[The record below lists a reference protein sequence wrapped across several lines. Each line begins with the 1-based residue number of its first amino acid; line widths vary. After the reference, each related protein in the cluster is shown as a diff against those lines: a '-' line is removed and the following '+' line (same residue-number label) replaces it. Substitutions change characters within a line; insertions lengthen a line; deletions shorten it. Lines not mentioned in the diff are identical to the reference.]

1 MELLAPAGSME
12 ALRAAVCNGADAVYL
27 GADTFNARMNARNFS
42 AADLQEAVVYCHVRG
57 VKVHLTL
64 NTLVLDREMPRAA
77 ELIRMAASCGVD
89 AFIVQDLGM
98 VSLCRQLAPD
108 VPIHASTQ
116 MSIHSLEGVLEA
128 AALGC
133 SRVVLA
139 RELPAEEIA
148 HICKKSPVEIEVFVH
163 GALCMC
169 YSGQCYLSSV
179 IGRRSGN
186 RGQCAQPCRLP
197 YGYGRFESTRYPL
210 SLKDNCLAGELD
222 ELRRMGVASIKIEG
236 RMKRPEYVA
245 IVTRAYRT
253 VLNGGKLTQAD
264 LQELETAF
272 SRQGFTDGYFK
283 GQTGSDMFGRRQESE
298 DTADLFAS
306 ARATYEQGETQ
317 RIGVRFYAMI
327 HRGQPA
333 RLAVEDPDGNLC
345 RTYGPVP
352 EQAVYRSLT
361 AQDLE
366 QQLKKTGGTPY
377 LCTSVRSSLD
387 PDLMLPASAINAMR
401 RDAIAE
407 LTAKRGRAEK
417 PHLNAY
423 DEPPRYDGI
432 SGEPQLTVAVRTA
445 DQITS
450 RMLSMKPTVLY
461 VPLSELVE
469 HPELR
474 QRVGVETQ
482 LAAIL
487 PRVIWSGELV
497 PIARQLRTVYDM
509 GVRQVLAGN
518 LGQLHIARA
527 AGFAVRGDFGLNIVN
542 SRAMRY
548 LREQGLDSQL
558 LSFELTLPQIRDISK
573 AVPAEVLIYGR
584 LPLMLMENCVIKN
597 RTGTCTCQ
605 TGTVRLVD
613 RVGEEFPIVKDPGT
627 CRNVLLN
634 GKKLYLL
641 DKKDAFRGMG
651 LWALRLQFTTEIS
664 PQAGTDE
671 AYRPAVYRPCGRCGR
686 DDGQVASCPAG
697 GHARQPSESADHRRR
712 RICGRYRHC
721 CRYHRGHRRPRTGKT
736 PLGAGSTGHAPPAL
750 RQDARG
756 RDRSV
761 RMQRPSHRI
770 RSRRDEG
777 NIPHAL

>member
-27 GADTFNARMNARNFS
+27 GADTFNARINARNFS

-77 ELIRMAASCGVD
+77 ELIRLAASCGVD
-89 AFIVQDLGM
+89 AFIVQDLGV

-116 MSIHSLEGVLEA
+116 MSIHSLEGVMEA

-253 VLNGGKLTQAD
+253 VLNGGKLMPSD

-272 SRQGFTDGYFK
+272 SRQGFTDGYFR
-283 GQTGSDMFGRRQESE
+283 GQTGSDMFGRRQEGE

-306 ARATYEQGETQ
+306 ARATYEQGEPQ

-327 HRGQPA
+327 RRGEPA
-333 RLAVEDPDGNLC
+333 QLAVEDPDGNLC
-345 RTYGPVP
+345 RARGPVP

-361 AQDLE
+361 PQDLE

-377 LCTSVRSSLD
+377 LCTAVRSSLD

-401 RDAIAE
+401 RDVIAE
-407 LTAKRGRAEK
+407 LTAKRGRAA
-417 PHLNAY
+417 PARLNAY

-432 SGEPQLTVAVRTA
+432 AGEPQLTIAVRTA
-445 DQITS
+445 GQITS

-461 VPLSELVE
+461 VPLSELAE
-469 HPELR
+469 HPDLP
-474 QRVGVETQ
+474 QRVSVETQ

-487 PRVIWSGELV
+487 PRVIWSGELAPV
-497 PIARQLRTVYDM
+497 ARQLRTVYEM

-558 LSFELTLPQIRDISK
+558 LSFELTLPLIRDISK
-573 AVPAEVLIYGR
+573 AVPAELLIYGR
-584 LPLMLMENCVIKN
+584 LPLMLMENCVMKN
-597 RTGTCTCQ
+597 RTGICACQ

-641 DKKDAFRGMG
+641 DKKDALRGMG
-651 LWALRLQFTTEIS
+651 LWALRLQFTTENPGEIDKVLMDY
-664 PQAGTDE
+664 QG
-671 AYRPAVYRPCGRCGR
+671 RAVF
-686 DDGQVASCPAG
+686 D
-697 GHARQPSESADHRRR
+697 
-712 RICGRYRHC
+712 
-721 CRYHRGHRRPRTGKT
+721 
-736 PLGAGSTGHAPPAL
+736 AGSYT
-750 RQDARG
+750 RG
-756 RDRSV
+756 LY
-761 RMQRPSHRI
+761 
-770 RSRRDEG
+770 SRGVE
-777 NIPHAL
+777 

>member
-77 ELIRMAASCGVD
+77 ELIRLAASCGVD
-89 AFIVQDLGM
+89 AFIVQDLGV

-401 RDAIAE
+401 RDVIAE

-469 HPELR
+469 YPELR

-651 LWALRLQFTTEIS
+651 LWALRLQFTTEN
-664 PQAGTDE
+664 
-671 AYRPAVYRPCGRCGR
+671 
-686 DDGQVASCPAG
+686 
-697 GHARQPSESADHRRR
+697 PSEIDKVLMDYQ
-712 RICGRYRHC
+712 GRAVFD
-721 CRYHRGHRRPRTGKT
+721 
-736 PLGAGSTGHAPPAL
+736 AGSYT
-750 RQDARG
+750 RG
-756 RDRSV
+756 LY
-761 RMQRPSHRI
+761 
-770 RSRRDEG
+770 SRGVE
-777 NIPHAL
+777 

>member
-77 ELIRMAASCGVD
+77 ELIRTAASCGVD

-401 RDAIAE
+401 RDVIAE

-651 LWALRLQFTTEIS
+651 LWALRLQFTTEN
-664 PQAGTDE
+664 
-671 AYRPAVYRPCGRCGR
+671 
-686 DDGQVASCPAG
+686 
-697 GHARQPSESADHRRR
+697 PSEIDKVLMDYQ
-712 RICGRYRHC
+712 GRAVFD
-721 CRYHRGHRRPRTGKT
+721 
-736 PLGAGSTGHAPPAL
+736 AGSYT
-750 RQDARG
+750 RG
-756 RDRSV
+756 LY
-761 RMQRPSHRI
+761 
-770 RSRRDEG
+770 SRGVE
-777 NIPHAL
+777 

>member
-283 GQTGSDMFGRRQESE
+283 GQAGSDMFGRRQESE

-401 RDAIAE
+401 RDVIAE

-651 LWALRLQFTTEIS
+651 LWALRLQFTTEN
-664 PQAGTDE
+664 
-671 AYRPAVYRPCGRCGR
+671 
-686 DDGQVASCPAG
+686 
-697 GHARQPSESADHRRR
+697 PSEIDKVLMDYQ
-712 RICGRYRHC
+712 GRAVFD
-721 CRYHRGHRRPRTGKT
+721 
-736 PLGAGSTGHAPPAL
+736 AGSYT
-750 RQDARG
+750 RG
-756 RDRSV
+756 LY
-761 RMQRPSHRI
+761 
-770 RSRRDEG
+770 SRGVE
-777 NIPHAL
+777 

>member
-1 MELLAPAGSME
+1 MNRKVELLAPAGSPE
-12 ALRAAVCNGADAVYL
+12 GVRAAVQSGAGAVYM
-27 GADTFNARMNARNFS
+27 GFGTFNARRNAQGFS
-42 AADLQEAVVYCHVRG
+42 PEEMAEAIAYCRARD
-57 VKVHLTL
+57 VKTNITL
-64 NTLVLDREMPRAA
+64 NILAGDRELDAA
-77 ELIRMAASCGVD
+77 LAD
-89 AFIVQDLGM
+89 AKFLYEAGADALIVQDLG
-98 VSLCRQLAPD
+98 LARLIHAHAPD
-108 VPIHASTQ
+108 FALHASTQ
-116 MSIHSLEGVLEA
+116 MTIHTLDGAREA
-128 AALGC
+128 REIGF
-133 SRVVLA
+133 SRVVLS
-139 RELPAEEIA
+139 RECTRDEVRLITEQAG
-148 HICKKSPVEIEVFVH
+148 VETEVFVH

-361 AQDLE
+361 AHDLE

-377 LCTSVRSSLD
+377 LCTSVRSSLN

-401 RDAIAE
+401 RDVIAE

-651 LWALRLQFTTEIS
+651 LWALRLQFTTEN
-664 PQAGTDE
+664 
-671 AYRPAVYRPCGRCGR
+671 
-686 DDGQVASCPAG
+686 
-697 GHARQPSESADHRRR
+697 PSEIDKVLMDYQ
-712 RICGRYRHC
+712 GRAVFD
-721 CRYHRGHRRPRTGKT
+721 
-736 PLGAGSTGHAPPAL
+736 AGSYT
-750 RQDARG
+750 RG
-756 RDRSV
+756 LY
-761 RMQRPSHRI
+761 
-770 RSRRDEG
+770 SRGVE
-777 NIPHAL
+777 

>member
-401 RDAIAE
+401 RDVIAE

-605 TGTVRLVD
+605 TGPVRLVD

-651 LWALRLQFTTEIS
+651 LWALRLQFTTEN
-664 PQAGTDE
+664 
-671 AYRPAVYRPCGRCGR
+671 
-686 DDGQVASCPAG
+686 
-697 GHARQPSESADHRRR
+697 PSEIDKVLMDYQ
-712 RICGRYRHC
+712 GRAVFD
-721 CRYHRGHRRPRTGKT
+721 
-736 PLGAGSTGHAPPAL
+736 AGSYT
-750 RQDARG
+750 RG
-756 RDRSV
+756 LY
-761 RMQRPSHRI
+761 
-770 RSRRDEG
+770 SRGVE
-777 NIPHAL
+777 

>member
-27 GADTFNARMNARNFS
+27 GADTFNARINARNFS

-77 ELIRMAASCGVD
+77 ELIRLAASCGVD
-89 AFIVQDLGM
+89 AFIVQDLGV

-116 MSIHSLEGVLEA
+116 MSIHSLEGVMEA

-148 HICKKSPVEIEVFVH
+148 HICKRRPVEIEVFVH

-253 VLNGGKLTQAD
+253 VLNGGKLMPSD

-272 SRQGFTDGYFK
+272 SRQGFTDGYFR
-283 GQTGSDMFGRRQESE
+283 GQTGSDMFGRRQEGE

-306 ARATYEQGETQ
+306 ARATYEQGEPQ

-327 HRGQPA
+327 RRGEPA
-333 RLAVEDPDGNLC
+333 QLAVEDPDGNLC
-345 RTYGPVP
+345 RTRGPVP

-361 AQDLE
+361 PQDLE

-377 LCTSVRSSLD
+377 LCTAVRSSLD

-401 RDAIAE
+401 RDVIAE
-407 LTAKRGRAEK
+407 LTAKRGRAA
-417 PHLNAY
+417 PARLNAY

-432 SGEPQLTVAVRTA
+432 AGEPQLTIAVRTA
-445 DQITS
+445 GQITS

-461 VPLSELVE
+461 VPLSELAE
-469 HPELR
+469 HPDLP
-474 QRVGVETQ
+474 QRVSVETQ

-487 PRVIWSGELV
+487 PRVIWSGELAPV
-497 PIARQLRTVYDM
+497 ARQLRTVYEM

-573 AVPAEVLIYGR
+573 AVPAELLIYGR
-584 LPLMLMENCVIKN
+584 LPLMLMENCVMKN
-597 RTGTCTCQ
+597 RTGICACQ

-641 DKKDAFRGMG
+641 DKKDALRGMG
-651 LWALRLQFTTEIS
+651 LWALRLQFTTENPGEIDKVLMDY
-664 PQAGTDE
+664 QG
-671 AYRPAVYRPCGRCGR
+671 RAVF
-686 DDGQVASCPAG
+686 D
-697 GHARQPSESADHRRR
+697 
-712 RICGRYRHC
+712 
-721 CRYHRGHRRPRTGKT
+721 
-736 PLGAGSTGHAPPAL
+736 AGSYT
-750 RQDARG
+750 RG
-756 RDRSV
+756 LY
-761 RMQRPSHRI
+761 
-770 RSRRDEG
+770 SRGVE
-777 NIPHAL
+777 

>member
-57 VKVHLTL
+57 VKAHLTL

-77 ELIRMAASCGVD
+77 ELIRLAASCGVD
-89 AFIVQDLGM
+89 AFIVQDLGV

-116 MSIHSLEGVLEA
+116 MSIHSLEGVMEA

-253 VLNGGKLTQAD
+253 VLNGGKLMPSD

-272 SRQGFTDGYFK
+272 SRQGFTDGYFR
-283 GQTGSDMFGRRQESE
+283 GQTGSDMFGRRQEGE

-306 ARATYEQGETQ
+306 ARATYEQGEPQ

-327 HRGQPA
+327 RRGEPA
-333 RLAVEDPDGNLC
+333 QLAVEDPDGNLC
-345 RTYGPVP
+345 RTRGPVP

-361 AQDLE
+361 PQDLE

-377 LCTSVRSSLD
+377 LCTAVRSSLD

-401 RDAIAE
+401 RDVIAE
-407 LTAKRGRAEK
+407 LTAKRGRAA
-417 PHLNAY
+417 PARLNAY

-432 SGEPQLTVAVRTA
+432 AGEPQLTIAVRTA
-445 DQITS
+445 GQITS

-497 PIARQLRTVYDM
+497 PIARQLRTVYEM

-573 AVPAEVLIYGR
+573 AVPAELLIYGR
-584 LPLMLMENCVIKN
+584 LPLMLMENCVMKN
-597 RTGTCTCQ
+597 RTGICACQ

-613 RVGEEFPIVKDPGT
+613 RVGEEFPVVKDPGT

-641 DKKDAFRGMG
+641 DKKDALRGMG
-651 LWALRLQFTTEIS
+651 LWALRLQFTTENPGEIDKVLMDY
-664 PQAGTDE
+664 QG
-671 AYRPAVYRPCGRCGR
+671 RAVF
-686 DDGQVASCPAG
+686 D
-697 GHARQPSESADHRRR
+697 
-712 RICGRYRHC
+712 
-721 CRYHRGHRRPRTGKT
+721 
-736 PLGAGSTGHAPPAL
+736 AGSYT
-750 RQDARG
+750 RG
-756 RDRSV
+756 LY
-761 RMQRPSHRI
+761 
-770 RSRRDEG
+770 SRGVE
-777 NIPHAL
+777 

>member
-27 GADTFNARMNARNFS
+27 GADTFNARINARNFS

-77 ELIRMAASCGVD
+77 ELIRLAASCGVD
-89 AFIVQDLGM
+89 AFIVQDLGV

-116 MSIHSLEGVLEA
+116 MSIHSLEGVMEA

-148 HICKKSPVEIEVFVH
+148 HICKRSPVEIEVFVH

-253 VLNGGKLTQAD
+253 VLNGGKLMPSD

-272 SRQGFTDGYFK
+272 SRQGFTDGYFR
-283 GQTGSDMFGRRQESE
+283 GQTGSDMFGRRQEGE

-306 ARATYEQGETQ
+306 ARATYEQGEPQ

-327 HRGQPA
+327 RRGEPA
-333 RLAVEDPDGNLC
+333 QLAVEDPDGNLC
-345 RTYGPVP
+345 RTRGPVP

-361 AQDLE
+361 PQDLE

-377 LCTSVRSSLD
+377 LCTAVRSSLD

-401 RDAIAE
+401 RDVIAE
-407 LTAKRGRAEK
+407 LTAKRGRAA
-417 PHLNAY
+417 PARLNAY

-432 SGEPQLTVAVRTA
+432 AGEPQLTIAVRTA
-445 DQITS
+445 GQITS

-461 VPLSELVE
+461 VPLSELAE
-469 HPELR
+469 HPDLP
-474 QRVGVETQ
+474 QRVSVETQ

-487 PRVIWSGELV
+487 PRVIWSGELAPV
-497 PIARQLRTVYDM
+497 ARQLRTVYEM

-518 LGQLHIARA
+518 LGHLHIARA

-573 AVPAEVLIYGR
+573 AVPAELLIYGR
-584 LPLMLMENCVIKN
+584 LPLMLMENCVMKN
-597 RTGTCTCQ
+597 RTGICACQ

-641 DKKDAFRGMG
+641 DKKDALRGMG
-651 LWALRLQFTTEIS
+651 LWALRLQFTTENPGEIDKVLMDY
-664 PQAGTDE
+664 QG
-671 AYRPAVYRPCGRCGR
+671 RAVF
-686 DDGQVASCPAG
+686 D
-697 GHARQPSESADHRRR
+697 
-712 RICGRYRHC
+712 
-721 CRYHRGHRRPRTGKT
+721 
-736 PLGAGSTGHAPPAL
+736 AGSYT
-750 RQDARG
+750 RG
-756 RDRSV
+756 LY
-761 RMQRPSHRI
+761 
-770 RSRRDEG
+770 SRGVE
-777 NIPHAL
+777 

>member
-77 ELIRMAASCGVD
+77 ELIRMAATCGVD
-89 AFIVQDLGM
+89 AFIVQDLGV

-108 VPIHASTQ
+108 VPVHASTQ
-116 MSIHSLEGVLEA
+116 MSIHSLEGVQEA

-148 HICKKSPVEIEVFVH
+148 HICKRSPVEIEVFVH

-253 VLNGGKLTQAD
+253 VLNGGKLTPAD

-283 GQTGSDMFGRRQESE
+283 GQTGSDMFGRRQEGE
-298 DTADLFAS
+298 DTSELFAS

-327 HRGQPA
+327 RRGEPA

-361 AQDLE
+361 PQDLE

-401 RDAIAE
+401 RDVIAE
-407 LTAKRGRAEK
+407 LTAKRGRAA
-417 PHLNAY
+417 PAHLNAY

-445 DQITS
+445 EQITS

-461 VPLSELVE
+461 VPLSELAE

-497 PIARQLRTVYDM
+497 PVARQLRMVYDM

-548 LREQGLDSQL
+548 LREQGFDSQL

-573 AVPAEVLIYGR
+573 AVPAELLIYGR
-584 LPLMLMENCVIKN
+584 LPLMLMENCVMKN
-597 RTGTCTCQ
+597 RTGICACQ

-641 DKKDAFRGMG
+641 DKKDALRGMG
-651 LWALRLQFTTEIS
+651 LWALRLQFTTENPGEIDKVLMDY
-664 PQAGTDE
+664 QG
-671 AYRPAVYRPCGRCGR
+671 RAVF
-686 DDGQVASCPAG
+686 D
-697 GHARQPSESADHRRR
+697 
-712 RICGRYRHC
+712 
-721 CRYHRGHRRPRTGKT
+721 
-736 PLGAGSTGHAPPAL
+736 AGSYT
-750 RQDARG
+750 RG
-756 RDRSV
+756 LY
-761 RMQRPSHRI
+761 
-770 RSRRDEG
+770 SRGVE
-777 NIPHAL
+777 

>member
-27 GADTFNARMNARNFS
+27 GADTFNARINARNFS

-77 ELIRMAASCGVD
+77 ELIRLAASCGVD

-210 SLKDNCLAGELD
+210 SLKDNCLVGELD

-253 VLNGGKLTQAD
+253 VLNGGKLMPSD

-272 SRQGFTDGYFK
+272 SRQGFTDGYFR
-283 GQTGSDMFGRRQESE
+283 GQTGSDMFGRRQEGE

-306 ARATYEQGETQ
+306 ARATYEQGEPQ

-327 HRGQPA
+327 RRGEPA
-333 RLAVEDPDGNLC
+333 QLAVEDPDGNLC
-345 RTYGPVP
+345 RARGPVP

-361 AQDLE
+361 PQDLE

-377 LCTSVRSSLD
+377 LCTAVRSSLD

-401 RDAIAE
+401 RDVIAE
-407 LTAKRGRAEK
+407 LTAKRGRAA
-417 PHLNAY
+417 PARLNAY

-432 SGEPQLTVAVRTA
+432 AGEPQLTIAVRTA
-445 DQITS
+445 GQITS

-461 VPLSELVE
+461 VPLSELAE
-469 HPELR
+469 HPDLP
-474 QRVGVETQ
+474 QRVSVETQ

-487 PRVIWSGELV
+487 PRVIWSGELAPV
-497 PIARQLRTVYDM
+497 ARQLRTVYEM

-527 AGFAVRGDFGLNIVN
+527 AGFAVRGDFGLNIIN

-573 AVPAEVLIYGR
+573 AVPAELLIYGR
-584 LPLMLMENCVIKN
+584 LPLMLMENCVMKN
-597 RTGTCTCQ
+597 RTGICACQ

-641 DKKDAFRGMG
+641 DKKDALRGMG
-651 LWALRLQFTTEIS
+651 LWALRLQFTTENPGEIDKVLMDY
-664 PQAGTDE
+664 QG
-671 AYRPAVYRPCGRCGR
+671 RAVF
-686 DDGQVASCPAG
+686 D
-697 GHARQPSESADHRRR
+697 
-712 RICGRYRHC
+712 
-721 CRYHRGHRRPRTGKT
+721 
-736 PLGAGSTGHAPPAL
+736 AGSYT
-750 RQDARG
+750 RG
-756 RDRSV
+756 LY
-761 RMQRPSHRI
+761 
-770 RSRRDEG
+770 SRGVE
-777 NIPHAL
+777 

>member
-12 ALRAAVCNGADAVYL
+12 ALRAAVCNGADAIYL
-27 GADTFNARMNARNFS
+27 GADTFNARINARNFS

-77 ELIRMAASCGVD
+77 ELIRLAASCGVD
-89 AFIVQDLGM
+89 AFIVQDLGV

-116 MSIHSLEGVLEA
+116 MSIHSLEGVMEA

-253 VLNGGKLTQAD
+253 VLNGGKLMPSD

-272 SRQGFTDGYFK
+272 SRQGFTDGYFR
-283 GQTGSDMFGRRQESE
+283 GQTGSDMFGRRQEGE

-306 ARATYEQGETQ
+306 ARATYEQGEPQ

-327 HRGQPA
+327 RRGEPA
-333 RLAVEDPDGNLC
+333 QLAVEDPDGNLC
-345 RTYGPVP
+345 RTRGPVP

-361 AQDLE
+361 PQDLE

-377 LCTSVRSSLD
+377 LCTAVRSSLD

-401 RDAIAE
+401 RDVIAE
-407 LTAKRGRAEK
+407 LTAKRGRAA
-417 PHLNAY
+417 PARLNAY

-432 SGEPQLTVAVRTA
+432 AGEPQLTIAVRTA
-445 DQITS
+445 GQITS

-461 VPLSELVE
+461 VPLSELAE
-469 HPELR
+469 HPDLP
-474 QRVGVETQ
+474 QRVSVETQ

-487 PRVIWSGELV
+487 PRVIWSGELAPV
-497 PIARQLRTVYDM
+497 ARQLRTVYEM

-573 AVPAEVLIYGR
+573 AVPAELLIYGR
-584 LPLMLMENCVIKN
+584 LPLMLMENCVMKN
-597 RTGTCTCQ
+597 RTGICACQ

-641 DKKDAFRGMG
+641 DKKDALRGMG
-651 LWALRLQFTTEIS
+651 LWALRLQFTTENPGEIDKVLMDY
-664 PQAGTDE
+664 QG
-671 AYRPAVYRPCGRCGR
+671 RAVF
-686 DDGQVASCPAG
+686 D
-697 GHARQPSESADHRRR
+697 
-712 RICGRYRHC
+712 
-721 CRYHRGHRRPRTGKT
+721 
-736 PLGAGSTGHAPPAL
+736 AGSYT
-750 RQDARG
+750 RG
-756 RDRSV
+756 LY
-761 RMQRPSHRI
+761 
-770 RSRRDEG
+770 SRGVE
-777 NIPHAL
+777 

>member
-77 ELIRMAASCGVD
+77 ELIRLAASCGVD
-89 AFIVQDLGM
+89 AFIVQDLGV

-253 VLNGGKLTQAD
+253 VLNGGKLMPSD

-272 SRQGFTDGYFK
+272 SRQGFTDGYFR
-283 GQTGSDMFGRRQESE
+283 GQTGSDMFGRRQEGE

-306 ARATYEQGETQ
+306 ARATYEQGEPQ

-327 HRGQPA
+327 RRGEPA
-333 RLAVEDPDGNLC
+333 QLAVEDPDGNLC
-345 RTYGPVP
+345 RTRGPVP

-361 AQDLE
+361 PQDLE

-377 LCTSVRSSLD
+377 LCTAVRSSLD

-401 RDAIAE
+401 RDVIAE
-407 LTAKRGRAEK
+407 LTAKRGRAA
-417 PHLNAY
+417 PARLNAY

-432 SGEPQLTVAVRTA
+432 AGEPQLTIAVRTA
-445 DQITS
+445 GQITS

-461 VPLSELVE
+461 VPLSELAE
-469 HPELR
+469 HPDLP
-474 QRVGVETQ
+474 QRVSVETQ

-487 PRVIWSGELV
+487 PRVIWSGELA
-497 PIARQLRTVYDM
+497 PIARQLRTVYEM

-573 AVPAEVLIYGR
+573 AVPAELLIYGR
-584 LPLMLMENCVIKN
+584 LPLMLMENCVMKN
-597 RTGTCTCQ
+597 RTGICACQ

-641 DKKDAFRGMG
+641 DKKDALRGMG
-651 LWALRLQFTTEIS
+651 LWALRLQFTTENPGEIDKVLMDY
-664 PQAGTDE
+664 QG
-671 AYRPAVYRPCGRCGR
+671 RAVF
-686 DDGQVASCPAG
+686 D
-697 GHARQPSESADHRRR
+697 
-712 RICGRYRHC
+712 
-721 CRYHRGHRRPRTGKT
+721 
-736 PLGAGSTGHAPPAL
+736 AGSYT
-750 RQDARG
+750 RG
-756 RDRSV
+756 LY
-761 RMQRPSHRI
+761 
-770 RSRRDEG
+770 SRGVE
-777 NIPHAL
+777 

>member
-197 YGYGRFESTRYPL
+197 YGYGRFESTRYLL

-401 RDAIAE
+401 RDVIAE

-651 LWALRLQFTTEIS
+651 LWALRLQFTTEN
-664 PQAGTDE
+664 
-671 AYRPAVYRPCGRCGR
+671 
-686 DDGQVASCPAG
+686 
-697 GHARQPSESADHRRR
+697 PSEIDKVLMDYQ
-712 RICGRYRHC
+712 GRAVFD
-721 CRYHRGHRRPRTGKT
+721 
-736 PLGAGSTGHAPPAL
+736 AGSYT
-750 RQDARG
+750 RG
-756 RDRSV
+756 LY
-761 RMQRPSHRI
+761 
-770 RSRRDEG
+770 SRGVE
-777 NIPHAL
+777 

>member
-27 GADTFNARMNARNFS
+27 GADTFNARINARNFS

-77 ELIRMAASCGVD
+77 ELIRLAASCGVD
-89 AFIVQDLGM
+89 AFIVQDLGV

-116 MSIHSLEGVLEA
+116 MSIHSLEGVMEA

-148 HICKKSPVEIEVFVH
+148 HICKRSPVEIEVFVH

-253 VLNGGKLTQAD
+253 VLNGGKLMPSD

-272 SRQGFTDGYFK
+272 SRQGFTDGYFR
-283 GQTGSDMFGRRQESE
+283 GQTGSDMFGRRQEGE

-306 ARATYEQGETQ
+306 ARATYEQGEPQ

-327 HRGQPA
+327 RRGEPA
-333 RLAVEDPDGNLC
+333 QLAVEDPDGNLC
-345 RTYGPVP
+345 RTRGPVP

-361 AQDLE
+361 PQDLE

-377 LCTSVRSSLD
+377 LCTAVRSSLD

-401 RDAIAE
+401 RDVIAE
-407 LTAKRGRAEK
+407 LTAKRGRAA
-417 PHLNAY
+417 PARLNAY

-432 SGEPQLTVAVRTA
+432 AGEPQLTIAVRTA
-445 DQITS
+445 GQITS

-461 VPLSELVE
+461 VPLSELAE
-469 HPELR
+469 HPDLP
-474 QRVGVETQ
+474 QRVSVETQ

-487 PRVIWSGELV
+487 PRVIWSGELAPV
-497 PIARQLRTVYDM
+497 ARQLRTVYEM

-527 AGFAVRGDFGLNIVN
+527 AGFAIRGDFGLNIVN

-573 AVPAEVLIYGR
+573 AVPAELLIYGR
-584 LPLMLMENCVIKN
+584 LPLMLMENCVMKN
-597 RTGTCTCQ
+597 RTGICACQ

-641 DKKDAFRGMG
+641 DKKDALRGMG
-651 LWALRLQFTTEIS
+651 LWALRLQFTTENPGEIDKVLMDY
-664 PQAGTDE
+664 QG
-671 AYRPAVYRPCGRCGR
+671 RAVF
-686 DDGQVASCPAG
+686 D
-697 GHARQPSESADHRRR
+697 
-712 RICGRYRHC
+712 
-721 CRYHRGHRRPRTGKT
+721 
-736 PLGAGSTGHAPPAL
+736 AGSYT
-750 RQDARG
+750 RG
-756 RDRSV
+756 LY
-761 RMQRPSHRI
+761 
-770 RSRRDEG
+770 SRGVE
-777 NIPHAL
+777 

>member
-27 GADTFNARMNARNFS
+27 GADTFNARINARNFS

-77 ELIRMAASCGVD
+77 ELIRLAASCGVD

-116 MSIHSLEGVLEA
+116 MSIHSLEGVMEA

-253 VLNGGKLTQAD
+253 VLNGGKLMPSD

-272 SRQGFTDGYFK
+272 SRQGFTDGYFR
-283 GQTGSDMFGRRQESE
+283 GQTGSDMFGRRQEGE

-306 ARATYEQGETQ
+306 ARATYEQGEPQ

-327 HRGQPA
+327 RRGEPA
-333 RLAVEDPDGNLC
+333 QLAVEDPDGNLC
-345 RTYGPVP
+345 RARGPVP

-361 AQDLE
+361 PQDLE

-377 LCTSVRSSLD
+377 LCTAVRSSLD

-401 RDAIAE
+401 RAVIAE
-407 LTAKRGRAEK
+407 LTAKRGRAA
-417 PHLNAY
+417 PARLNAY

-432 SGEPQLTVAVRTA
+432 AGEPQLTIAVRTA
-445 DQITS
+445 GQITS
-450 RMLSMKPTVLY
+450 RTLSMKPTVLY
-461 VPLSELVE
+461 VPLSELAE
-469 HPELR
+469 HPDLP
-474 QRVGVETQ
+474 QRVSVETQ

-487 PRVIWSGELV
+487 PRVIWSGELI
-497 PIARQLRTVYDM
+497 PIARQLRTVYEM

-518 LGQLHIARA
+518 LGQLHIART

-573 AVPAEVLIYGR
+573 AVPAELLIYGR
-584 LPLMLMENCVIKN
+584 LPLMLMENCVMKN
-597 RTGTCTCQ
+597 RTGICACQ

-613 RVGEEFPIVKDPGT
+613 RVGEEFPVVKDPGT

-641 DKKDAFRGMG
+641 DKKDALRGMG
-651 LWALRLQFTTEIS
+651 LWALRLQFTTENPGEIDKVLMDY
-664 PQAGTDE
+664 QG
-671 AYRPAVYRPCGRCGR
+671 RAVF
-686 DDGQVASCPAG
+686 D
-697 GHARQPSESADHRRR
+697 
-712 RICGRYRHC
+712 
-721 CRYHRGHRRPRTGKT
+721 
-736 PLGAGSTGHAPPAL
+736 AGSYT
-750 RQDARG
+750 RG
-756 RDRSV
+756 LY
-761 RMQRPSHRI
+761 
-770 RSRRDEG
+770 SRGVE
-777 NIPHAL
+777 

>member
-27 GADTFNARMNARNFS
+27 GADTFNARINARNFS

-77 ELIRMAASCGVD
+77 ELIRLAASCGVD

-116 MSIHSLEGVLEA
+116 MSIHSLEGVMEA

-210 SLKDNCLAGELD
+210 SLKDNCLVGELD

-253 VLNGGKLTQAD
+253 VLNGGKLMPSD

-272 SRQGFTDGYFK
+272 SRQGFTDGYFR
-283 GQTGSDMFGRRQESE
+283 GQTGSDMFGRRQEGE

-306 ARATYEQGETQ
+306 ARATYEQGEPQ

-327 HRGQPA
+327 RRGEPA
-333 RLAVEDPDGNLC
+333 QLAVEDPDGNLC
-345 RTYGPVP
+345 RTRGPVP

-361 AQDLE
+361 PQDLE
-366 QQLKKTGGTPY
+366 QQLKKNGGTPY
-377 LCTSVRSSLD
+377 LCTAVRSSLD

-401 RDAIAE
+401 RDVIAE
-407 LTAKRGRAEK
+407 LTAKRGRAA
-417 PHLNAY
+417 PARLNAY

-432 SGEPQLTVAVRTA
+432 AGEPQLTIAVRTA
-445 DQITS
+445 GQITS

-461 VPLSELVE
+461 VPLSELAE
-469 HPELR
+469 HPDLP
-474 QRVGVETQ
+474 QRVSVETQ

-487 PRVIWSGELV
+487 PRVIWSGELAPV
-497 PIARQLRTVYDM
+497 ARQLRTVYEM

-573 AVPAEVLIYGR
+573 AVPAELLIYGR
-584 LPLMLMENCVIKN
+584 LPLMLMENCVMKN
-597 RTGTCTCQ
+597 RTGICACQ

-641 DKKDAFRGMG
+641 DKKDALRGMG
-651 LWALRLQFTTEIS
+651 LWALRLQFTTENPGEIDKVLMDY
-664 PQAGTDE
+664 QG
-671 AYRPAVYRPCGRCGR
+671 RAVF
-686 DDGQVASCPAG
+686 D
-697 GHARQPSESADHRRR
+697 
-712 RICGRYRHC
+712 
-721 CRYHRGHRRPRTGKT
+721 
-736 PLGAGSTGHAPPAL
+736 AGSYT
-750 RQDARG
+750 RG
-756 RDRSV
+756 LY
-761 RMQRPSHRI
+761 
-770 RSRRDEG
+770 SRGVE
-777 NIPHAL
+777 

>member
-253 VLNGGKLTQAD
+253 VLNGGKLTPSD

-272 SRQGFTDGYFK
+272 SRQGFTDGYFR
-283 GQTGSDMFGRRQESE
+283 GQTGSDMFGRRQEGE

-306 ARATYEQGETQ
+306 ARATYEQGEPQ

-327 HRGQPA
+327 RRGEPA
-333 RLAVEDPDGNLC
+333 QLAVEDPDGNLC
-345 RTYGPVP
+345 RARGPVP

-361 AQDLE
+361 PQDLE

-377 LCTSVRSSLD
+377 LCTAVRSSLD

-401 RDAIAE
+401 RDVIAE
-407 LTAKRGRAEK
+407 LTAKRGRAA
-417 PHLNAY
+417 PAHLNAY

-432 SGEPQLTVAVRTA
+432 AGEPQLTIAVRTA
-445 DQITS
+445 GQITS

-461 VPLSELVE
+461 VPLSELAE
-469 HPELR
+469 HPDLP
-474 QRVGVETQ
+474 QRVSVETQ

-487 PRVIWSGELV
+487 PRVIWSGELAPV
-497 PIARQLRTVYDM
+497 ARQLRTVYEM

-573 AVPAEVLIYGR
+573 AVPAELLIYGR
-584 LPLMLMENCVIKN
+584 LPLMLMENCVMKN
-597 RTGTCTCQ
+597 RTGICACQ

-641 DKKDAFRGMG
+641 DKKDALRGMG
-651 LWALRLQFTTEIS
+651 LWALRLQFTTENPGEIDKVLMDY
-664 PQAGTDE
+664 Q
-671 AYRPAVYRPCGRCGR
+671 GRTVF
-686 DDGQVASCPAG
+686 D
-697 GHARQPSESADHRRR
+697 
-712 RICGRYRHC
+712 
-721 CRYHRGHRRPRTGKT
+721 
-736 PLGAGSTGHAPPAL
+736 AGSYT
-750 RQDARG
+750 RG
-756 RDRSV
+756 LY
-761 RMQRPSHRI
+761 
-770 RSRRDEG
+770 SRGVE
-777 NIPHAL
+777 

>member
-27 GADTFNARMNARNFS
+27 GADTFNARINARNFS

-77 ELIRMAASCGVD
+77 ELIRLAASCGVD

-253 VLNGGKLTQAD
+253 VLNGGKLTPSD

-272 SRQGFTDGYFK
+272 SRQGFTDGYFR
-283 GQTGSDMFGRRQESE
+283 GQTGSDMFGRRQEGE

-306 ARATYEQGETQ
+306 ARATYEQGEPQ

-327 HRGQPA
+327 RRGEPA
-333 RLAVEDPDGNLC
+333 QLAVEDPDGNLC
-345 RTYGPVP
+345 RTRGPVP

-361 AQDLE
+361 PQDLE

-377 LCTSVRSSLD
+377 LCTAVRSSLD

-401 RDAIAE
+401 RDVIAE
-407 LTAKRGRAEK
+407 LTAKRGRAA
-417 PHLNAY
+417 PARLNAY

-432 SGEPQLTVAVRTA
+432 AGEPQLTIAVRTA
-445 DQITS
+445 GQITS

-461 VPLSELVE
+461 VPLSELAE
-469 HPELR
+469 HPDLP
-474 QRVGVETQ
+474 QRVSVETQ

-487 PRVIWSGELV
+487 PRVIWSGELAPV
-497 PIARQLRTVYDM
+497 ARQLRTVYEM

-527 AGFAVRGDFGLNIVN
+527 AGFAVRGDFGLNIIN

-573 AVPAEVLIYGR
+573 AVPAELLIYGR
-584 LPLMLMENCVIKN
+584 LPLMLMENCVMKN
-597 RTGTCTCQ
+597 RTGICACQ

-641 DKKDAFRGMG
+641 DKKDALRGMG
-651 LWALRLQFTTEIS
+651 LWALRLQFTTENPGEIDKVLMDY
-664 PQAGTDE
+664 QG
-671 AYRPAVYRPCGRCGR
+671 RAVF
-686 DDGQVASCPAG
+686 D
-697 GHARQPSESADHRRR
+697 
-712 RICGRYRHC
+712 
-721 CRYHRGHRRPRTGKT
+721 
-736 PLGAGSTGHAPPAL
+736 AGSYT
-750 RQDARG
+750 RG
-756 RDRSV
+756 LY
-761 RMQRPSHRI
+761 
-770 RSRRDEG
+770 SRGVE
-777 NIPHAL
+777 

>member
-77 ELIRMAASCGVD
+77 ELIRLAASCGVD
-89 AFIVQDLGM
+89 AFIVQDLGV

-116 MSIHSLEGVLEA
+116 MSIHSLEGVMEA

-148 HICKKSPVEIEVFVH
+148 HICKRSPVEIEVFVH

-253 VLNGGKLTQAD
+253 VLNGGKLTPSD

-272 SRQGFTDGYFK
+272 SRQGFTDGYFR
-283 GQTGSDMFGRRQESE
+283 GQTGSDMFGRRQEGE

-306 ARATYEQGETQ
+306 ARATYEQGEPQ

-327 HRGQPA
+327 RRGEPA
-333 RLAVEDPDGNLC
+333 QLAVEDPDGNLC
-345 RTYGPVP
+345 RTRGPVP

-361 AQDLE
+361 PQDLE

-377 LCTSVRSSLD
+377 LCTAVRSSLD

-401 RDAIAE
+401 RDVIAE
-407 LTAKRGRAEK
+407 LTAKRGRAA
-417 PHLNAY
+417 PARLNAY

-432 SGEPQLTVAVRTA
+432 SGEPQLTIAVRTA
-445 DQITS
+445 GQITS

-461 VPLSELVE
+461 VPLSELAE
-469 HPELR
+469 HPDLP
-474 QRVGVETQ
+474 QRVSVETQ

-487 PRVIWSGELV
+487 PRVIWSGELAPV
-497 PIARQLRTVYDM
+497 ARQLRTAYEM

-573 AVPAEVLIYGR
+573 AVPAELLIYGR
-584 LPLMLMENCVIKN
+584 LPLMLMENCVMKN
-597 RTGTCTCQ
+597 RTGICACQ

-641 DKKDAFRGMG
+641 DKKDALRGMG
-651 LWALRLQFTTEIS
+651 LWALRLQFTTENPGEIDKVLMDY
-664 PQAGTDE
+664 QG
-671 AYRPAVYRPCGRCGR
+671 RAVF
-686 DDGQVASCPAG
+686 D
-697 GHARQPSESADHRRR
+697 
-712 RICGRYRHC
+712 
-721 CRYHRGHRRPRTGKT
+721 
-736 PLGAGSTGHAPPAL
+736 AGSYT
-750 RQDARG
+750 RG
-756 RDRSV
+756 LY
-761 RMQRPSHRI
+761 
-770 RSRRDEG
+770 SRGVE
-777 NIPHAL
+777 

>member
-27 GADTFNARMNARNFS
+27 GADTFNARINARNFS

-77 ELIRMAASCGVD
+77 ELIRLAASCGVD
-89 AFIVQDLGM
+89 AFIVQDLGV

-253 VLNGGKLTQAD
+253 VLNGGKLMPSD

-272 SRQGFTDGYFK
+272 SRQGFTDGYFR
-283 GQTGSDMFGRRQESE
+283 GQTGSDMFGRRQEGE

-306 ARATYEQGETQ
+306 ARATYEQGEPQ

-327 HRGQPA
+327 RRGEPA
-333 RLAVEDPDGNLC
+333 QLAVEDPDGNLC
-345 RTYGPVP
+345 RARGPVP

-361 AQDLE
+361 PQDLE

-377 LCTSVRSSLD
+377 LCTAVRSSLD

-401 RDAIAE
+401 RDVIAE
-407 LTAKRGRAEK
+407 LTAKRGRAA
-417 PHLNAY
+417 PARLNAY

-432 SGEPQLTVAVRTA
+432 AGEPQLTIAVRTA
-445 DQITS
+445 GQITS

-461 VPLSELVE
+461 VPLSELAE
-469 HPELR
+469 HPDLP
-474 QRVGVETQ
+474 QRVSVETQ

-487 PRVIWSGELV
+487 PRVIWSGELI
-497 PIARQLRTVYDM
+497 PIARQLRTVYEM

-518 LGQLHIARA
+518 LGQLHIART

-573 AVPAEVLIYGR
+573 AVPAELLIYGR
-584 LPLMLMENCVIKN
+584 LPLMLMENCVMKN
-597 RTGTCTCQ
+597 RTGICACQ

-613 RVGEEFPIVKDPGT
+613 RVGEEFPVVKDPGT

-641 DKKDAFRGMG
+641 DKKDALRGMG
-651 LWALRLQFTTEIS
+651 LWALRLQFTTENPGEIDKVLMDY
-664 PQAGTDE
+664 QG
-671 AYRPAVYRPCGRCGR
+671 RAVF
-686 DDGQVASCPAG
+686 D
-697 GHARQPSESADHRRR
+697 
-712 RICGRYRHC
+712 
-721 CRYHRGHRRPRTGKT
+721 
-736 PLGAGSTGHAPPAL
+736 AGSYT
-750 RQDARG
+750 RG
-756 RDRSV
+756 LY
-761 RMQRPSHRI
+761 
-770 RSRRDEG
+770 SRGVE
-777 NIPHAL
+777 

>member
-77 ELIRMAASCGVD
+77 ELIRLAASCGVD
-89 AFIVQDLGM
+89 AFIVQDLGV

-116 MSIHSLEGVLEA
+116 MSIHSLEGVMEA
-128 AALGC
+128 VALGC

-210 SLKDNCLAGELD
+210 SLKDNCLVGELD

-253 VLNGGKLTQAD
+253 VLNGGKLTPAD

-272 SRQGFTDGYFK
+272 SRQGFTDGYFR
-283 GQTGSDMFGRRQESE
+283 GQTGSDMFGRRQEGE

-306 ARATYEQGETQ
+306 ARATYEQGEPQ

-327 HRGQPA
+327 RRGEPA
-333 RLAVEDPDGNLC
+333 QLAVEDPDGNLC
-345 RTYGPVP
+345 RTRGPVP

-361 AQDLE
+361 PQDLE

-377 LCTSVRSSLD
+377 LCTAVRSSLD

-401 RDAIAE
+401 RDVIAE
-407 LTAKRGRAEK
+407 LTAKRGRAA
-417 PHLNAY
+417 PARLNAY

-432 SGEPQLTVAVRTA
+432 AGEPQLTIAVRTA
-445 DQITS
+445 GQITS

-461 VPLSELVE
+461 VPLSELAE
-469 HPELR
+469 HPDLP

-487 PRVIWSGELV
+487 PRVIWSGELAPV
-497 PIARQLRTVYDM
+497 ARQLRTVYEM

-573 AVPAEVLIYGR
+573 AVPAELLIYGR
-584 LPLMLMENCVIKN
+584 LPLMLMENCVMKN
-597 RTGTCTCQ
+597 RTGICACQ

-641 DKKDAFRGMG
+641 DKKDALRGMG
-651 LWALRLQFTTEIS
+651 LWALRLQFTTENPGEIDKVLMDY
-664 PQAGTDE
+664 QG
-671 AYRPAVYRPCGRCGR
+671 RAVF
-686 DDGQVASCPAG
+686 D
-697 GHARQPSESADHRRR
+697 
-712 RICGRYRHC
+712 
-721 CRYHRGHRRPRTGKT
+721 
-736 PLGAGSTGHAPPAL
+736 AGSYT
-750 RQDARG
+750 RG
-756 RDRSV
+756 LY
-761 RMQRPSHRI
+761 
-770 RSRRDEG
+770 SRGVE
-777 NIPHAL
+777 

>member
-401 RDAIAE
+401 RDVIAE

-651 LWALRLQFTTEIS
+651 LWALRLQFTTENPSEIDKVLMDY
-664 PQAGTDE
+664 QGRAVFDAGT
-671 AYRPAVYRPCGRCGR
+671 YT
-686 DDGQVASCPAG
+686 
-697 GHARQPSESADHRRR
+697 
-712 RICGRYRHC
+712 
-721 CRYHRGHRRPRTGKT
+721 RG
-736 PLGAGSTGHAPPAL
+736 LYS
-750 RQDARG
+750 RG
-756 RDRSV
+756 V
-761 RMQRPSHRI
+761 
-770 RSRRDEG
+770 E
-777 NIPHAL
+777 

>member
-27 GADTFNARMNARNFS
+27 GADTFNARINARNFS

-77 ELIRMAASCGVD
+77 ELIRLAASCGVD
-89 AFIVQDLGM
+89 AFIVQDLGV

-116 MSIHSLEGVLEA
+116 MSIHSLEGVMEA

-253 VLNGGKLTQAD
+253 VLNGGKLTPSD

-272 SRQGFTDGYFK
+272 SRQGFTDGYFR
-283 GQTGSDMFGRRQESE
+283 GQTGSDMFGRRQEGE

-306 ARATYEQGETQ
+306 ARATYEQGEPQ

-327 HRGQPA
+327 RRGEPA
-333 RLAVEDPDGNLC
+333 QLAVEDPDGNLC
-345 RTYGPVP
+345 RTCGPVP

-361 AQDLE
+361 PQDLE

-377 LCTSVRSSLD
+377 LCTAVRSSLD

-401 RDAIAE
+401 RDVIAE
-407 LTAKRGRAEK
+407 LTAKRGRAA
-417 PHLNAY
+417 PARLNAY

-432 SGEPQLTVAVRTA
+432 AGEPQLTIAVRTA
-445 DQITS
+445 GQITS

-461 VPLSELVE
+461 VPLSELAE
-469 HPELR
+469 HPDLP
-474 QRVGVETQ
+474 QRVSVETQ

-487 PRVIWSGELV
+487 PRVIWSGELAPV
-497 PIARQLRTVYDM
+497 ARQLRTVYEM

-527 AGFAVRGDFGLNIVN
+527 AGFAVRGDFGLNIIN

-573 AVPAEVLIYGR
+573 AVPAELLIYGR
-584 LPLMLMENCVIKN
+584 LPLMLMENCVMKN
-597 RTGTCTCQ
+597 RTGICACQ

-641 DKKDAFRGMG
+641 DKKDALRGMG
-651 LWALRLQFTTEIS
+651 LWALRLQFTTENPGEIDKVLMDY
-664 PQAGTDE
+664 QG
-671 AYRPAVYRPCGRCGR
+671 RAVF
-686 DDGQVASCPAG
+686 D
-697 GHARQPSESADHRRR
+697 
-712 RICGRYRHC
+712 
-721 CRYHRGHRRPRTGKT
+721 
-736 PLGAGSTGHAPPAL
+736 AGSYT
-750 RQDARG
+750 RG
-756 RDRSV
+756 LY
-761 RMQRPSHRI
+761 
-770 RSRRDEG
+770 SRGVE
-777 NIPHAL
+777 

>member
-77 ELIRMAASCGVD
+77 ELIRLAASCGVD

-98 VSLCRQLAPD
+98 VLLCRQLAPD

-298 DTADLFAS
+298 DTAGLFAS

-401 RDAIAE
+401 RDVIAE

-487 PRVIWSGELV
+487 PRVIWSGELAPV
-497 PIARQLRTVYDM
+497 ARQLRTVYEM

-573 AVPAEVLIYGR
+573 AVPAELLIYGR
-584 LPLMLMENCVIKN
+584 LPLMLMENCVMKN
-597 RTGTCTCQ
+597 RTGICACQ

-641 DKKDAFRGMG
+641 DKKDALRGMG
-651 LWALRLQFTTEIS
+651 LWALRLQFTTENPGEIDKVLMDY
-664 PQAGTDE
+664 QG
-671 AYRPAVYRPCGRCGR
+671 RAVF
-686 DDGQVASCPAG
+686 D
-697 GHARQPSESADHRRR
+697 
-712 RICGRYRHC
+712 
-721 CRYHRGHRRPRTGKT
+721 
-736 PLGAGSTGHAPPAL
+736 AGSYT
-750 RQDARG
+750 RG
-756 RDRSV
+756 LY
-761 RMQRPSHRI
+761 
-770 RSRRDEG
+770 SRGVE
-777 NIPHAL
+777 

>member
-27 GADTFNARMNARNFS
+27 GADTFNARINARNFS

-77 ELIRMAASCGVD
+77 ELIRLAASCGVD
-89 AFIVQDLGM
+89 AFIVQDLGV

-116 MSIHSLEGVLEA
+116 MSIHSLEGVMEA

-133 SRVVLA
+133 SRVGLA

-253 VLNGGKLTQAD
+253 VLNGGKLTPSD

-272 SRQGFTDGYFK
+272 SRQGFTDGYFR
-283 GQTGSDMFGRRQESE
+283 GQTGSDMFGRRQEGE

-306 ARATYEQGETQ
+306 ARATYEQGEPQ

-327 HRGQPA
+327 RRGEPA
-333 RLAVEDPDGNLC
+333 QLAVEDPDGNLC
-345 RTYGPVP
+345 RTRGPVP

-361 AQDLE
+361 PQDLE

-377 LCTSVRSSLD
+377 LCTAVRSSLD

-401 RDAIAE
+401 RDVIAE
-407 LTAKRGRAEK
+407 LTAKRGRAA
-417 PHLNAY
+417 PARLNAY

-432 SGEPQLTVAVRTA
+432 AGEPQLTIAVRTA
-445 DQITS
+445 GQITS

-461 VPLSELVE
+461 VPLSELAE
-469 HPELR
+469 HPDLP
-474 QRVGVETQ
+474 QRVSVETQ

-487 PRVIWSGELV
+487 PRVIWSGELAPV
-497 PIARQLRTVYDM
+497 ARQLRTVYEM

-573 AVPAEVLIYGR
+573 AVPAELLIYGR
-584 LPLMLMENCVIKN
+584 LPLMLMENCVMKN
-597 RTGTCTCQ
+597 RTGICACQ

-641 DKKDAFRGMG
+641 DKKDALRGMG
-651 LWALRLQFTTEIS
+651 LWALRLQFTTENPGEIDKVLMDY
-664 PQAGTDE
+664 QG
-671 AYRPAVYRPCGRCGR
+671 RAVF
-686 DDGQVASCPAG
+686 D
-697 GHARQPSESADHRRR
+697 
-712 RICGRYRHC
+712 
-721 CRYHRGHRRPRTGKT
+721 
-736 PLGAGSTGHAPPAL
+736 AGSYT
-750 RQDARG
+750 RG
-756 RDRSV
+756 LY
-761 RMQRPSHRI
+761 
-770 RSRRDEG
+770 SRGVE
-777 NIPHAL
+777 

>member
-77 ELIRMAASCGVD
+77 ELIRLAASCGVD
-89 AFIVQDLGM
+89 AFIVQDLGV

-116 MSIHSLEGVLEA
+116 MSIHSLEGVMEA

-210 SLKDNCLAGELD
+210 SLKDNCLVGELD

-253 VLNGGKLTQAD
+253 VLNGGKLTPSD

-272 SRQGFTDGYFK
+272 SRQGFTDGYFR
-283 GQTGSDMFGRRQESE
+283 GQTGSDMFGRRQEGE

-306 ARATYEQGETQ
+306 ARATYEQGEPQ

-327 HRGQPA
+327 RRGEPA
-333 RLAVEDPDGNLC
+333 QLAVEDPDGNLC
-345 RTYGPVP
+345 RTRGPVP

-361 AQDLE
+361 PQDLE

-377 LCTSVRSSLD
+377 LCTAVRSSLD

-401 RDAIAE
+401 RDVIAE
-407 LTAKRGRAEK
+407 LTAKRGRAA
-417 PHLNAY
+417 PAHLNAY

-432 SGEPQLTVAVRTA
+432 AGEPQLTIAVRTA
-445 DQITS
+445 GQITS
-450 RMLSMKPTVLY
+450 RMLSMKPAVLY
-461 VPLSELVE
+461 VPLSELAE
-469 HPELR
+469 HPDLP
-474 QRVGVETQ
+474 QRVSVETQ

-487 PRVIWSGELV
+487 PRVIWSGELAPV
-497 PIARQLRTVYDM
+497 ARQLRTVYEM

-573 AVPAEVLIYGR
+573 AVPAELLIYGR
-584 LPLMLMENCVIKN
+584 LPLMLMENCVMKN
-597 RTGTCTCQ
+597 RTGICACQ

-641 DKKDAFRGMG
+641 DKKDALRGMG
-651 LWALRLQFTTEIS
+651 LWALRLQFTTENPGEIDKVLMDY
-664 PQAGTDE
+664 QG
-671 AYRPAVYRPCGRCGR
+671 RAVF
-686 DDGQVASCPAG
+686 D
-697 GHARQPSESADHRRR
+697 
-712 RICGRYRHC
+712 
-721 CRYHRGHRRPRTGKT
+721 
-736 PLGAGSTGHAPPAL
+736 AGSYT
-750 RQDARG
+750 RG
-756 RDRSV
+756 LY
-761 RMQRPSHRI
+761 
-770 RSRRDEG
+770 SRGVE
-777 NIPHAL
+777 

>member
-1 MELLAPAGSME
+1 MLELLSPAGSLD
-12 ALRAAVCNGADAVYL
+12 ALHAAVCNGADAVYL
-27 GADTFNARMNARNFS
+27 GAEGFNARAGARNFTL
-42 AADLQEAVVYCHVRG
+42 DELPEAVRYCHVRG
-57 VKVHLTL
+57 VRVYLTL
-64 NTLVLDREMPRAA
+64 NTLVTDRELPKVAEHITAAARA
-77 ELIRMAASCGVD
+77 GVD
-89 AFIVQDLGM
+89 ALIVQDLG
-98 VSLCRQLAPD
+98 VAALSRQIAPQLAL
-108 VPIHASTQ
+108 HASTQ
-116 MSIHSLEGVLEA
+116 LTVHSLEGVREL
-128 AALGC
+128 AALGFSC
-133 SRVVLA
+133 VVLS
-139 RELPAEEIA
+139 RELPREEIA
-148 HICKKSPVEIEVFVH
+148 YICRNSPVRIEVFVH

-169 YSGQCYLSSV
+169 YSGQCYMSAV

-253 VLNGGKLTQAD
+253 VLNGGKLMPSD

-272 SRQGFTDGYFK
+272 SRQGFTDGYFR
-283 GQTGSDMFGRRQESE
+283 GQTGSDMFGRRQEGE

-306 ARATYEQGETQ
+306 ARATYEQGEPQ

-327 HRGQPA
+327 RRGEPA
-333 RLAVEDPDGNLC
+333 QLAVEDPDGNLC
-345 RTYGPVP
+345 RTRGPVP

-361 AQDLE
+361 PQDLE

-377 LCTSVRSSLD
+377 LCTAVRSSLD

-401 RDAIAE
+401 RDVIAE
-407 LTAKRGRAEK
+407 LTAKRGRAA
-417 PHLNAY
+417 PARLNAY

-432 SGEPQLTVAVRTA
+432 AGEPQLTIAVRTA
-445 DQITS
+445 GQITS

-461 VPLSELVE
+461 VPLSELAE
-469 HPELR
+469 HPDLP
-474 QRVGVETQ
+474 QRVSVETQ

-487 PRVIWSGELV
+487 PRVIWSGELAPV
-497 PIARQLRTVYDM
+497 ARQLRTVYEM

-573 AVPAEVLIYGR
+573 AVPAELLIYGR
-584 LPLMLMENCVIKN
+584 LPLMLMENCVMKN
-597 RTGTCTCQ
+597 RTGICACQ

-641 DKKDAFRGMG
+641 DKKDALRGMG
-651 LWALRLQFTTEIS
+651 LWALRLQFTTENPGEIDKVLMDY
-664 PQAGTDE
+664 QG
-671 AYRPAVYRPCGRCGR
+671 RAVF
-686 DDGQVASCPAG
+686 D
-697 GHARQPSESADHRRR
+697 
-712 RICGRYRHC
+712 
-721 CRYHRGHRRPRTGKT
+721 
-736 PLGAGSTGHAPPAL
+736 AGSYT
-750 RQDARG
+750 RG
-756 RDRSV
+756 LY
-761 RMQRPSHRI
+761 
-770 RSRRDEG
+770 SRGVE
-777 NIPHAL
+777 

>member
-27 GADTFNARMNARNFS
+27 GADTFNARINARNFS

-77 ELIRMAASCGVD
+77 ELIRLAASCGVD
-89 AFIVQDLGM
+89 AFIVQDLGV

-116 MSIHSLEGVLEA
+116 MSIHSLEGVMEA

-298 DTADLFAS
+298 DTAGLFAS

-401 RDAIAE
+401 RDVIAE

-651 LWALRLQFTTEIS
+651 LWALRLQFTTEN
-664 PQAGTDE
+664 
-671 AYRPAVYRPCGRCGR
+671 
-686 DDGQVASCPAG
+686 
-697 GHARQPSESADHRRR
+697 PSEIDKVLMDYQ
-712 RICGRYRHC
+712 GRAVFD
-721 CRYHRGHRRPRTGKT
+721 
-736 PLGAGSTGHAPPAL
+736 AGSYT
-750 RQDARG
+750 RG
-756 RDRSV
+756 LY
-761 RMQRPSHRI
+761 
-770 RSRRDEG
+770 SRGVE
-777 NIPHAL
+777 

>member
-89 AFIVQDLGM
+89 AFIVQDLGV

-108 VPIHASTQ
+108 VPVHASTQ
-116 MSIHSLEGVLEA
+116 MSIHSLEGVMEA

-148 HICKKSPVEIEVFVH
+148 HICKRSPVEIEVFVH

-272 SRQGFTDGYFK
+272 SRQGFTDGYFR
-283 GQTGSDMFGRRQESE
+283 GQTGSDMFGRRQEGE
-298 DTADLFAS
+298 DTSDLFAS
-306 ARATYEQGETQ
+306 ARATYEQGEPQ

-327 HRGQPA
+327 RRGEPA
-333 RLAVEDPDGNLC
+333 QLAVEDPDGNLC
-345 RTYGPVP
+345 RTRGPVP

-361 AQDLE
+361 PQDLE

-401 RDAIAE
+401 RDVIAE
-407 LTAKRGRAEK
+407 LTAKRGRAA
-417 PHLNAY
+417 PAHLNAY

-432 SGEPQLTVAVRTA
+432 AGEPQLTIAVRTA
-445 DQITS
+445 EQITS

-469 HPELR
+469 HPELP
-474 QRVGVETQ
+474 QRVSVETQ

-487 PRVIWSGELV
+487 PRVIWSGELAPV
-497 PIARQLRTVYDM
+497 ARQLRTVYEM

-518 LGQLHIARA
+518 LGQLYIARA

-573 AVPAEVLIYGR
+573 AVPAELLVYGR
-584 LPLMLMENCVIKN
+584 LPLMLMENCVMKN
-597 RTGTCTCQ
+597 RTGICTCQ

-613 RVGEEFPIVKDPGT
+613 RIGEEFPIVKDPGT

-641 DKKDAFRGMG
+641 DKKDALRGMG
-651 LWALRLQFTTEIS
+651 LWALRLQFTTENPGEIDKVLMDY
-664 PQAGTDE
+664 QG
-671 AYRPAVYRPCGRCGR
+671 RAVF
-686 DDGQVASCPAG
+686 D
-697 GHARQPSESADHRRR
+697 
-712 RICGRYRHC
+712 
-721 CRYHRGHRRPRTGKT
+721 
-736 PLGAGSTGHAPPAL
+736 AGSYT
-750 RQDARG
+750 RG
-756 RDRSV
+756 LY
-761 RMQRPSHRI
+761 
-770 RSRRDEG
+770 SRGVE
-777 NIPHAL
+777 

>member
-27 GADTFNARMNARNFS
+27 GADTFNARINARNFS

-77 ELIRMAASCGVD
+77 ELIRLAASCGVD
-89 AFIVQDLGM
+89 AFIVQDLGV

-116 MSIHSLEGVLEA
+116 MSIHSLEGVMEA

-253 VLNGGKLTQAD
+253 VLNGGKLTPSD

-272 SRQGFTDGYFK
+272 SRQGFTDGYFR
-283 GQTGSDMFGRRQESE
+283 GQTGSDMFGRRQEGE

-306 ARATYEQGETQ
+306 ARATYEQGEPQ

-327 HRGQPA
+327 RRGEPA
-333 RLAVEDPDGNLC
+333 QLAVEDPDGNLC
-345 RTYGPVP
+345 RARGPVP

-361 AQDLE
+361 PQDLE

-377 LCTSVRSSLD
+377 LCTAVRSSLD

-401 RDAIAE
+401 RDVIAE
-407 LTAKRGRAEK
+407 LTAKRGRAA
-417 PHLNAY
+417 PARLNAY

-432 SGEPQLTVAVRTA
+432 AGEPQLTIAVRTA
-445 DQITS
+445 GQITS

-461 VPLSELVE
+461 VPLSELAE
-469 HPELR
+469 HPDLP

-487 PRVIWSGELV
+487 PRVIWSGELAPV
-497 PIARQLRTVYDM
+497 ARQLRTVYEM

-573 AVPAEVLIYGR
+573 AVPAELLIYGR
-584 LPLMLMENCVIKN
+584 LPLMLMENCVMKN
-597 RTGTCTCQ
+597 RTGICACQ

-641 DKKDAFRGMG
+641 DKKDALRGMG
-651 LWALRLQFTTEIS
+651 LWALRLQFTTENPGEIDKVLMDY
-664 PQAGTDE
+664 QG
-671 AYRPAVYRPCGRCGR
+671 RAVF
-686 DDGQVASCPAG
+686 D
-697 GHARQPSESADHRRR
+697 
-712 RICGRYRHC
+712 
-721 CRYHRGHRRPRTGKT
+721 
-736 PLGAGSTGHAPPAL
+736 AGSYT
-750 RQDARG
+750 RG
-756 RDRSV
+756 LY
-761 RMQRPSHRI
+761 
-770 RSRRDEG
+770 SRGVE
-777 NIPHAL
+777 

>member
-77 ELIRMAASCGVD
+77 ELIRLAASCGVD
-89 AFIVQDLGM
+89 AFIVQDLGV

-116 MSIHSLEGVLEA
+116 MSIHSLEGVMEA

-306 ARATYEQGETQ
+306 ARATYEQGEPQ

-327 HRGQPA
+327 RRGEPA
-333 RLAVEDPDGNLC
+333 QLAVEDPDGNLC
-345 RTYGPVP
+345 RTRGPVP

-361 AQDLE
+361 PQDLE

-377 LCTSVRSSLD
+377 LCTAVRSSLD

-401 RDAIAE
+401 RDVIAE
-407 LTAKRGRAEK
+407 LTAKRGRAA
-417 PHLNAY
+417 PARLNAY

-432 SGEPQLTVAVRTA
+432 AGEPQLTIAVRTA
-445 DQITS
+445 GQITS

-461 VPLSELVE
+461 VPLSELAE
-469 HPELR
+469 HPDLP
-474 QRVGVETQ
+474 QRVSVETQ

-487 PRVIWSGELV
+487 PRVIWSGELAPV
-497 PIARQLRTVYDM
+497 ARQLRTVYEM

-584 LPLMLMENCVIKN
+584 LPLMLMENCVMKN
-597 RTGTCTCQ
+597 RTGICACQ

-641 DKKDAFRGMG
+641 DKKDALRGMG
-651 LWALRLQFTTEIS
+651 LWALRLQFTTENPGEIDKVLMDY
-664 PQAGTDE
+664 QG
-671 AYRPAVYRPCGRCGR
+671 RAVF
-686 DDGQVASCPAG
+686 D
-697 GHARQPSESADHRRR
+697 
-712 RICGRYRHC
+712 
-721 CRYHRGHRRPRTGKT
+721 
-736 PLGAGSTGHAPPAL
+736 AGSYT
-750 RQDARG
+750 RG
-756 RDRSV
+756 LY
-761 RMQRPSHRI
+761 
-770 RSRRDEG
+770 SRGVE
-777 NIPHAL
+777 

>member
-27 GADTFNARMNARNFS
+27 GADTFNARINARNFS

-77 ELIRMAASCGVD
+77 ELIRMAATCGVD
-89 AFIVQDLGM
+89 AFIVQDLGV

-108 VPIHASTQ
+108 VPVHASTQ
-116 MSIHSLEGVLEA
+116 MSIHSLEGVQEA

-148 HICKKSPVEIEVFVH
+148 HICKRSPVEIEVFVH

-253 VLNGGKLTQAD
+253 VLNGGKLTPAD

-283 GQTGSDMFGRRQESE
+283 GQTGSDMFGRRQEGE
-298 DTADLFAS
+298 DTSELFAS

-327 HRGQPA
+327 RRGEPA

-361 AQDLE
+361 PQDLE

-401 RDAIAE
+401 RDVIAE
-407 LTAKRGRAEK
+407 LTAKRGRAA
-417 PHLNAY
+417 PAHLNAY

-445 DQITS
+445 EQITS

-461 VPLSELVE
+461 VPLSELAE

-497 PIARQLRTVYDM
+497 PVARQLRMVYDM

-548 LREQGLDSQL
+548 LREQGFDSQL

-584 LPLMLMENCVIKN
+584 LPLMVMENCIIKN

-651 LWALRLQFTTEIS
+651 LWALRLQFTTENPGEIDKVLMDY
-664 PQAGTDE
+664 QG
-671 AYRPAVYRPCGRCGR
+671 RAVF
-686 DDGQVASCPAG
+686 D
-697 GHARQPSESADHRRR
+697 
-712 RICGRYRHC
+712 
-721 CRYHRGHRRPRTGKT
+721 
-736 PLGAGSTGHAPPAL
+736 AGSYT
-750 RQDARG
+750 RG
-756 RDRSV
+756 LY
-761 RMQRPSHRI
+761 
-770 RSRRDEG
+770 SRGVE
-777 NIPHAL
+777 

>member
-12 ALRAAVCNGADAVYL
+12 ALRAAVCNGADAIYL
-27 GADTFNARMNARNFS
+27 GADTFNARINARNFS

-77 ELIRMAASCGVD
+77 ELIRLAASCGVD
-89 AFIVQDLGM
+89 AFIVQDLGV

-253 VLNGGKLTQAD
+253 VLNGGKLMPSD

-272 SRQGFTDGYFK
+272 SRQGFTDGYFR
-283 GQTGSDMFGRRQESE
+283 GQTGSDMFGRRQEGE

-306 ARATYEQGETQ
+306 ARATYEQGEPQ

-327 HRGQPA
+327 RRGEPA
-333 RLAVEDPDGNLC
+333 QLAVEDPDGNLC
-345 RTYGPVP
+345 RTRGPVP

-361 AQDLE
+361 PQDLE

-377 LCTSVRSSLD
+377 LCTAVRSSLD

-401 RDAIAE
+401 RDVIAE
-407 LTAKRGRAEK
+407 LTAKRGRAA
-417 PHLNAY
+417 PARLNAY

-432 SGEPQLTVAVRTA
+432 AGEPQLTIAVRTA
-445 DQITS
+445 GQITS

-461 VPLSELVE
+461 VPLSELAE
-469 HPELR
+469 HPDLP
-474 QRVGVETQ
+474 QRVSVETQ

-487 PRVIWSGELV
+487 PRVIWSGELAPV
-497 PIARQLRTVYDM
+497 ARQLRTVYEM

-573 AVPAEVLIYGR
+573 AVPAELLIYGR
-584 LPLMLMENCVIKN
+584 LPLMLMENCVMKN
-597 RTGTCTCQ
+597 RTGICACQ

-613 RVGEEFPIVKDPGT
+613 RVGEEFPVVKDPGT

-641 DKKDAFRGMG
+641 DKKDALRGMG
-651 LWALRLQFTTEIS
+651 LWALRLQFTTENPGEIDKVLMDY
-664 PQAGTDE
+664 QG
-671 AYRPAVYRPCGRCGR
+671 RAVF
-686 DDGQVASCPAG
+686 D
-697 GHARQPSESADHRRR
+697 
-712 RICGRYRHC
+712 
-721 CRYHRGHRRPRTGKT
+721 
-736 PLGAGSTGHAPPAL
+736 AGSYT
-750 RQDARG
+750 RG
-756 RDRSV
+756 LY
-761 RMQRPSHRI
+761 
-770 RSRRDEG
+770 SRGVE
-777 NIPHAL
+777 

>member
-77 ELIRMAASCGVD
+77 ELIRLAASCGVD
-89 AFIVQDLGM
+89 AFIVQDLGV

-401 RDAIAE
+401 RDVIAE

-651 LWALRLQFTTEIS
+651 LWALRLQFTTEN
-664 PQAGTDE
+664 
-671 AYRPAVYRPCGRCGR
+671 
-686 DDGQVASCPAG
+686 
-697 GHARQPSESADHRRR
+697 PSEIDKVLMDYQ
-712 RICGRYRHC
+712 GRAVFD
-721 CRYHRGHRRPRTGKT
+721 
-736 PLGAGSTGHAPPAL
+736 AGSYT
-750 RQDARG
+750 RG
-756 RDRSV
+756 LY
-761 RMQRPSHRI
+761 
-770 RSRRDEG
+770 SRGVE
-777 NIPHAL
+777 